1 MRTYVILKRP
11 VLYLFIVCCQLR
23 RHTRCVSAASLFLR
37 MFTGLSIPVLA
48 PLPLKGSLDA
58 TLHEFQFP
66 GKEFINPSTDY
77 GLYVAKRRSLH
88 FSNGAKNPSLHLISD
103 LHFLFLYLFHM
114 FPSGKWKKCRM
125 IALANYCIK
134 IRISP

>member
-1 MRTYVILKRP
+1 
-11 VLYLFIVCCQLR
+11 
-23 RHTRCVSAASLFLR
+23 

-88 FSNGAKNPSLHLISD
+88 FINGTKNPSLHLISD
-103 LHFLFLYLFHM
+103 LCFLFLYLFPVFTSYVSVGQM
-114 FPSGKWKKCRM
+114 EKM
-125 IALANYCIK
+125 
-134 IRISP
+134 